1 MDNLSVILEEIAK
14 AEAAYLADCNRKCD
28 WDDPVDVRAYRQ
40 EERSR
45 IRNEILDRVIPT
57 RKCPCCSQLKLE
69 SSSWVIS
76 ANCKKAICRSCYF
89 RKWPVKTVNSPERL
103 FVEERRFAVDG
114 LTVKKLRE
122 AIGVSNRE
130 FARRAG
136 WSRTYQGRLEKGEF
150 RTVSNDTAS
159 TILKVFEELGITTR
173 DCT

>member
-1 MDNLSVILEEIAK
+1 M
-14 AEAAYLADCNRKCD
+14 
-28 WDDPVDVRAYRQ
+28 
-40 EERSR
+40 
-45 IRNEILDRVIPT
+45 
-57 RKCPCCSQLKLE
+57 
-69 SSSWVIS
+69 
-76 ANCKKAICRSCYF
+76 
-89 RKWPVKTVNSPERL
+89 KTVNSPERL